1 VSCLHCGEPIDPR
14 QKEHYPLCPDNLHIE
29 CAVRM
34 TIGSVGHQ
42 TCRCACFG
50 GTEEDPPGMTKRM
63 AALSAF
69 KLWEARRGRVN

>member
-1 VSCLHCGEPIDPR
+1 
-14 QKEHYPLCPDNLHIE
+14 
-29 CAVRM
+29 M